1 MRILLIEDEKEIS
14 NLYQE
19 LLSSN
24 GFEVATAFDG
34 ENGYEIAKKGD
45 WDILLLDIMLPSK
58 DGLEILTQIHSE
70 GLTNSRKVVILSN
83 IENSEVSKK
92 SQSLGATKYII
103 KSEIKPSDLID
114 IVNSL

>member
-24 GFEVATAFDG
+24 GFEVVTAFDG
-34 ENGYEIAKKGD
+34 ENGYQIAKKGD
-45 WDILLLDIMLPSK
+45 WDVLLLDIMLPNK
-58 DGLEILTQIHSE
+58 DGLEVLTQIHTE

-92 SQSLGATKYII
+92 SQALGAVRYVI
-103 KSEIKPSDLID
+103 KSEIKPSELVD
-114 IVNSL
+114 IVTAL